1 MTFPTPWLKI
11 KPMNDLTQGF
21 IGFIIAMNIIGFILI
36 AVDKK
41 RVGVRDKARINEVA
55 MLLVA
60 GFFGAI
66 GTLFAMLIFRH
77 KWYKWYF
84 KVFVPILAVVNVLLA
99 IVIIYF
105 LYEAG
110 IGGTT
115 SVDFGF
121 WFTN

>member
-1 MTFPTPWLKI
+1 
-11 KPMNDLTQGF
+11 MNDLTQGF